1 MAKYNRRNSFLLGA
15 FAGSL
20 IGSVTALLLA
30 PKAGKEL
37 RRDIS
42 ASTRQVTDRT
52 VRAVASASDSTAR
65 VAKQVGSKAAVLTDK
80 AKDTAGHVFG
90 SISSWRGSR
99 KDEFPGSDLTDAESA
114 SEAVHEALEAAEDEL
129 ETIR

>member
-1 MAKYNRRNSFLLGA
+1 MAKNNRRNSFLLGA
-15 FAGSL
+15 VAGSI

-42 ASTRQVTDRT
+42 AGTRQVTDRT

-65 VAKQVGSKAAVLTDK
+65 VVKQVGSKAAVLTDK
-80 AKDTAGHVFG
+80 AKGTAGQVIG

-99 KDEFPGSDLTDAESA
+99 KDDLTDLTDAGSA
-114 SEAVHEALEAAEDEL
+114 SEAVQEALEAAEDEL